1 MKQGYEGVVVA
12 VGMLAVAFTVIAV
25 AKWLT

>member
-1 MKQGYEGVVVA
+1 MKQGYEGIVVA

>member
-12 VGMLAVAFTVIAV
+12 VGMLAVAFAVIAV